1 MDTRST
7 RLLRRANPAPVAR
20 PSHFLRIAFT
30 LLLLAAGMAG
40 VARAQDDL
48 PGRVGRVADFAGELF
63 LAPQDKPDQWAPI
76 GLNYPVT
83 GGDNLW
89 AGNEARAE
97 IDYGGGQFRMA
108 ADTNLHLSR
117 LDDHQFALFVAQGR
131 VIVRIRVLDPG
142 DIAYVDT
149 PNAQLQFTRPGL
161 YRVEVADDRQRTLL
175 AVREGEANVLT
186 GGATQQVLPGQ
197 SAFVDGTDPRYADVR
212 NGIGSDGFDTWSA
225 SRDRRYHRSRSTSYV
240 SRQMVGYADLDE
252 YGTWSQVPEYG
263 AVWYPS
269 GVASNWAPYR
279 NGYWVDVGTWGP
291 TWVDYAPWG
300 YAPFHYGR
308 WAYIGGRWG
317 WCPGAYVARPYWAPA
332 MVGWAGGPGWGLSVS
347 AGAPVYGWVPLAWGE
362 PYRPWWGRCSTGC
375 WDRYNRPY
383 AVNVAE
389 RRNAPPTRYVNWT
402 APGGIS
408 AVSSA
413 TFVARKPVQAN
424 LVNVPIGMVATA
436 PVMGGAPLVRAE
448 PGRIPDRRPQGAP
461 PPASTFYPTAARP
474 AATSP
479 TGMVTLPGGNQAA
492 AVPPGSRSRNPVD
505 PAKPLQVA
513 PPSAVPPAGGGR
525 NVAAP
530 SPGGLLAPTQPPPQA
545 AVRQPQGSA
554 PPANQGAPGGMLS
567 PVPQAQG
574 RPGPQAGVPIP
585 AGMVS
590 VPPPQPQGR
599 PAPQAMAPAPGGS
612 VAVPPARVDGRTQ
625 NRAPQSTY
633 IGAVPPPTHVVPA
646 PPNVSRPVT
655 RPQPVTPVP
664 PTMVV
669 PGPAPAPVQAPVSRQ
684 APVAPSAPAPS
695 PASPGMVMGAP
706 MAAPP
711 AAPTAPAAPG
721 GGGLVR
727 QR

>member
-1 MDTRST
+1 M
-7 RLLRRANPAPVAR
+7 
-20 PSHFLRIAFT
+20 
-30 LLLLAAGMAG
+30 
-40 VARAQDDL
+40 
-48 PGRVGRVADFAGELF
+48 
-63 LAPQDKPDQWAPI
+63 
-76 GLNYPVT
+76 
-83 GGDNLW
+83 
-89 AGNEARAE
+89 
-97 IDYGGGQFRMA
+97 
-108 ADTNLHLSR
+108 
-117 LDDHQFALFVAQGR
+117 
-131 VIVRIRVLDPG
+131 
-142 DIAYVDT
+142 
-149 PNAQLQFTRPGL
+149 
-161 YRVEVADDRQRTLL
+161 
-175 AVREGEANVLT
+175 
-186 GGATQQVLPGQ
+186 
-197 SAFVDGTDPRYADVR
+197 R

-225 SRDRRYHRSRSTSYV
+225 SRDRRYERSRSTSYV

-269 GVASNWAPYR
+269 GVASDWAPYR

-436 PVMGGAPLVRAE
+436 PVMSGAPLVRAE

-474 AATSP
+474 AADEP
-479 TGMVTLPGGNQAA
+479 DRHGDAAWRQPGGRGAA
-492 AVPPGSRSRNPVD
+492 GIALAQSASD

-554 PPANQGAPGGMLS
+554 PPASHGVA
-567 PVPQAQG
+567 G
-574 RPGPQAGVPIP
+574 RHAVAVRRRGRPQAGCRTG
-585 AGMVS
+585 GMVS
-590 VPPPQPQGR
+590 PPQPQGR
-599 PAPQAMAPAPGGS
+599 PAAGMAPAQGGS
-612 VAVPPARVDGRTQ
+612 ARAAGARRQPGAEPGAAIDVRRRGAAAHQRRARRAERHAGR
-625 NRAPQSTY
+625 
-633 IGAVPPPTHVVPA
+633 
-646 PPNVSRPVT
+646 
-655 RPQPVTPVP
+655 
-664 PTMVV
+664 
-669 PGPAPAPVQAPVSRQ
+669 
-684 APVAPSAPAPS
+684 
-695 PASPGMVMGAP
+695 
-706 MAAPP
+706 
-711 AAPTAPAAPG
+711 
-721 GGGLVR
+721 
-727 QR
+727 